1 MERMKISKYT
11 VAVILLTIGIFF
23 IPFFWLKPGEM
34 DLGGDNSRLYFY
46 DPIAYLVSQSL
57 YSVSH
62 SAYGAE
68 NLSYYPI
75 PFFLLLAWVKSL
87 VHSPTILISIF
98 HGLNLSIGFLS
109 CYLVIK
115 ELLTREET
123 ASTQNHFVIQASS
136 VMAGLYYSFSPNPIR
151 WWGFQLLP
159 MNLVFLNPLL
169 FFLLLRF
176 FLTRSMRYIY
186 ISLLI
191 TFLFSPNFS
200 FIGAPTFF
208 SFFPLAV
215 LFLIIYTKVIKK
227 KPTPVA
233 KIAIALLLFVLLQS
247 FHLLPQIVS
256 ILTPGSFAHEF
267 VFGAEGKLQWGLK
280 YFAATA
286 PSIKVSY
293 ALFGL
298 MQYVEPEPYWKLFVV
313 FPVMFVSAF
322 LWNKSK
328 VFLLSAV
335 FFLITLF
342 FVSANITQT
351 GLKLYMA
358 AFQLPGFSMFRVFF
372 GQWQGAYLFFYTLFV
387 GLSFS
392 TILRKL
398 TVVRRVLLLALCVL
412 LFVTTAWPFITG
424 KLTDTKLWQSKDI
437 RSHVEMDPA
446 YEEALGYIRSLPVD
460 GKILSLPLNDHGYQ
474 VLKGKN
480 DAAYVGPSTI
490 TYLAARNEFTSNAEL
505 GVFGPSLLMAVRTG
519 NYPMVRSILSVLNV
533 KYIFYNDDPYVY
545 LNNFP
550 AFPYIEARNFF
561 PDSQEGYREFIKN
574 LGVKEIQTIAGKY
587 HMYAFEDASYTPHV
601 YVADR
606 VSYWNDA
613 IAANVH
619 TPLSF
624 YPEDKSVALHE
635 DMKVFANY
643 RAMFDDVLLKARNTN
658 AIFDF
663 FKKKKE
669 DKFVSP
675 TISRK
680 LSSFIYPLV
689 VVKEKRDLARFA
701 TINDAY
707 IYRSIYFAEKR
718 INELVRLEHIPLL
731 KNISSISELSKTW
744 KEPSV
749 WDWRRF
755 NEYNSWEITLVRYQK
770 AIEKLIDDLER
781 TNQSGYSV
789 ITSKVELKSYLKDHK
804 KLLRNSMREETL
816 WSIDD
821 RKYISSL
828 IERMFTDIL
837 ERLNL
842 RLPDINT
849 IPYSLEYPME
859 DGSYE
864 VYIHKKDI
872 ENLGIILRIDGKEV
886 ELKKSDQSE
895 WMRFNDILVQDTQS
909 LPIQVH
915 IPSVPNSVGAT
926 RWKKPELIPSSIEEG
941 PNDSITLAIAYNFL
955 ADTSGLVR
963 NITDWKEES
972 IYAISFDY
980 LTHDKDFSLILH
992 ERGGT
997 RTSQYFNP
1005 VYEDTF
1011 RSNEWKRYANVV
1023 LSSKDAKSAFLQFVR
1038 AKDDFEDLND
1048 TNLKEITIKNL
1059 AVQKIYNPRIVFKKV
1074 VTPDG
1079 APKPFITFTMIN
1091 PTKYR
1096 VDVRGARDP
1105 YTLVLSQAFSQK
1117 WKLFFPSM
1125 NNKAQT
1131 YKGIFARFMGNILH
1145 LLTKPFINSSS
1156 VDDLRVSATYA
1167 NGSIQEG
1174 VYKSTLLDANTFETW
1189 GQDPIAESTHLPVN
1203 GCANSWHI
1211 RPGDVGNQKD
1221 YTLIIEM
1228 TPQKLFYGSVFLSLG
1243 TLGIVIIMLFASL
1256 IKVRKSDI

>member
-1 MERMKISKYT
+1 MKISKYT
-11 VAVILLTIGIFF
+11 IAVILLTIGIFF

-98 HGLNLSIGFLS
+98 HGLNLSIGFIF

-115 ELLTREET
+115 ELLQREET
-123 ASTQNHFVIQASS
+123 TSEYNHFVIEVSS
-136 VMAGLYYSFSPNPIR
+136 VMSGLYYSFSPNPIR

-176 FLTRSMRYIY
+176 FLTGSMRYVFV
-186 ISLLI
+186 SLLI

-200 FIGAPTFF
+200 FIGSPTFF

-215 LFLIIYTKVIKK
+215 LFLMIYTKVIKK
-227 KPTPVA
+227 KPIPVV

-280 YFAATA
+280 YFVATA

-351 GLKLYMA
+351 GLKLYMV

-387 GLSFS
+387 GLSLS
-392 TILRKL
+392 TLLRKL
-398 TVVRRVLLLALCVL
+398 TVFRQVLLLGSCVL
-412 LFVTTAWPFITG
+412 LFIATAWPFITG
-424 KLTDTKLWQSKDI
+424 QLTDTKLWQSKDI

-446 YEEALGYIRSLPVD
+446 YDKVLTYIRSLPVD

-533 KYIFYNDDPYVY
+533 KYIFYNDDPYIY

-587 HMYAFEDASYTPHV
+587 YIYAFEDVSYKPHV
-601 YVADR
+601 YVADS
-606 VSYWNDA
+606 VSYWNDV

-624 YPEDKSVALHE
+624 YPKDKSIVLHE
-635 DMKVFANY
+635 DVKIFMNY
-643 RAMFDDVLLKARNTN
+643 RNIFDDVLLKARNTST
-658 AIFDF
+658 IFDF

-675 TISRK
+675 TVSRH
-680 LSSFIYPLV
+680 LSSLIYPLV
-689 VVKEKRDLARFA
+689 VLKEQRDLAGYSSV
-701 TINDAY
+701 NDAY
-707 IYRSIYFAEKR
+707 IDRSIYFAEKR
-718 INELVRLEHIPLL
+718 INELVRLERIPLRR
-731 KNISSISELSKTW
+731 NVSSITELARTW
-744 KEPSV
+744 KEPGL
-749 WDWRRF
+749 WEFGRF
-755 NEYNSWEITLVRYQK
+755 GEYNSWEITLARYQQ
-770 AIEKLIDDLER
+770 AVVRLIGELE
-781 TNQSGYSV
+781 TGGQSNYS
-789 ITSKVELKSYLKDHK
+789 TTTMKVELKNYLIEHK
-804 KLLRNSMREETL
+804 KKLRLAIRENSSLTVE
-816 WSIDD
+816 D
-821 RKYISSL
+821 RKYLSSL
-828 IERMFTDIL
+828 VERMFSDIYVK
-837 ERLNL
+837 LNL
-842 RLPDINT
+842 VLPDINHL
-849 IPYSLEYPME
+849 PYIVESSLD
-859 DGSYE
+859 DGTYE
-864 VYIHKKDI
+864 VYVNKQDVHDLKI
-872 ENLGIILRIDGKEV
+872 EVTVDGKNV
-886 ELKKSDQSE
+886 APKDPSKDE
-895 WMRFNDILVQDTQS
+895 WMRFDDVTISGKQS
-909 LPIQVH
+909 LPIMISIAS
-915 IPSVPNSVGAT
+915 IPNLVEHSPWSAAEQIT
-926 RWKKPELIPSSIEEG
+926 L
-941 PNDSITLAIAYNFL
+941 NDPVTLAITYDFL
-955 ADTSGLVR
+955 GDTSGLVR
-963 NITDWKEES
+963 DISGWEEDT
-972 IYAISFDY
+972 IYAVTFDY
-980 LTHDKDFSLILH
+980 HTYDQNFSMILY
-992 ERGGT
+992 EKGGT
-997 RTSQYFNP
+997 KTNKYSHEL
-1005 VYEDTF
+1005 YEETF
-1011 RSNEWKRYANVV
+1011 RSNEWKHFSAAV
-1023 LSSKDAKSAFLQFVR
+1023 LSSKNAESAYIHIIKSL
-1038 AKDDFEDLND
+1038 DDHDYGDRTHVKKLS
-1048 TNLKEITIKNL
+1048 IKN
-1059 AVQKIYNPRIVFKKV
+1059 VSVKKIYNPKLVFKKEKS
-1074 VTPDG
+1074 TERRS
-1079 APKPFITFTMIN
+1079 KPQIFFRHIN
-1091 PTKYR
+1091 PTKY
-1096 VDVRGARDP
+1096 VVNVLNSTDP
-1105 YTLVLSQAFSQK
+1105 YTLVLSQEFSQK
-1117 WKLFFPSM
+1117 WKLFFPNT
-1125 NNKAQT
+1125 NNKANT

-1145 LLTKPFINSSS
+1145 ILTKPIISTSSA
-1156 VDDLRVSATYA
+1156 DDFRVSATYA

-1203 GCANSWHI
+1203 GYANSWHI
-1211 RPGDVGNQKD
+1211 RPDDVGNQKD

-1243 TLGIVIIMLFASL
+1243 TLCIVVFMLFASFFN
-1256 IKVRKSDI
+1256 VRKSDI